1 MSTTKEALTSIQQ
14 IAERMQFVNNLTQ
27 DQREDVWQALKILE
41 KVEEEIFL

>member
-27 DQREDVWQALKILE
+27 DQREAVWQALKILE
-41 KVEEEIFL
+41 KVEEDIFL